1 MTASKTNERPGTRA
15 KASHVRSSAYK
26 AREILNLIRGKSYA
40 EASEIL
46 AFSERGISE
55 DIAKVLDSAVANAEH
70 NDGQL
75 AEELFVSACYADEG
89 PTLKRWRPRARGR
102 ATRIRKRTCH
112 ITVIVSRFS
121 DEQLEALRAKEANA
135 GRSTTTNA
143 AEARR
148 RRVEQSRER
157 EEAREAE
164 EDHDHDHDDH
174 DHDHEAS
181 TEEKAAEVVA
191 ATAAEMEAA
200 GDDYDADKADSDA
213 DSIVDADDESPFG
226 PLSHAPLDDSS
237 EAPEG
242 YPIKGNANSMK
253 YHQPDG
259 RWFEQTVAEVWFA
272 TTDAAEAAG
281 FTEAGASSDEGAD
294 ETSADSANA
303 DEEKD

>member
-1 MTASKTNERPGTRA
+1 MTGPKTNERPGTRA

-26 AREILNLIRGKSYA
+26 AREILNLIRDKSYA

-55 DIAKVLDSAVANAEH
+55 EIAKVLDSAVANAEH

-121 DEQLEALRAKEANA
+121 EEKLERLRERESAS

-148 RRVEQSRER
+148 QRVAQSR
-157 EEAREAE
+157 ARDEAE
-164 EDHDHDHDDH
+164 AEAEHDHDHDHDD
-174 DHDHEAS
+174 EAS
-181 TEEKAAEVVA
+181 VEAQANEVVA
-191 ATAAEMEAA
+191 ATAAEMAAA
-200 GDDYDADKADSDA
+200 GDNADAEQADSDA
-213 DSIVDADDESPFG
+213 DAIVDADDESPFG
-226 PLSHAPLDDSS
+226 PLSHAPNDDASV
-237 EAPEG
+237 APEG

-253 YHQPDG
+253 YHQAEG

-281 FTEAGASSDEGAD
+281 FTEAGASS
-294 ETSADSANA
+294 A
-303 DEEKD
+303 DEEDAGDAGEDE